1 MPVSQVVLGQHVLS
15 EDEMRSDR
23 FEMRIDEEFV
33 RAIATIQQAS
43 KEAPVPRASDIVRKA
58 VIEKAKRV
66 SQKGGA

>member
-1 MPVSQVVLGQHVLS
+1 
-15 EDEMRSDR
+15 MRSDR

-66 SQKGGA
+66 SQKG